1 MYKEN
6 IKADA
11 AIPTGQIKTKFIHK
25 QIKAGTSPNALLI
38 YMYSPPDSGMEV
50 PHFLALFIHFIVL

>member
-1 MYKEN
+1 MEN

-11 AIPTGQIKTKFIHK
+11 AIPTGQIKAKFIHK
-25 QIKAGTSPNALLI
+25 QIKAGTSPHALLI

-50 PHFLALFIHFIVL
+50 PSSA